1 MKITAVI
8 AEFNPFHNGH
18 KYLLEECRIRTQA
31 DAVLAV
37 LSGDYVER
45 GAPAVADGY
54 FRARTALLQ
63 GADLVL
69 FLPSC
74 LRL

>member
-31 DAVLAV
+31 DAVLTV

-54 FRARTALLQ
+54 FRARTRSRSLSSVPLCAP
-63 GADLVL
+63 V
-69 FLPSC
+69 C
-74 LRL
+74 